1 MTGTDAP
8 TAFTIRTEYMFV
20 LDSHCDTPSQILRL
34 RDIGAD
40 NERGQVDFPKLRK
53 GGVDG
58 AFFALYT
65 PASFAP
71 DKATAWAFRLLS
83 ATMDTLEANADRVAL
98 ALTPAQAL
106 ENQSKGLTSVFI
118 GMENGS
124 PIQDSLSML
133 RMFYRSGVRYLT
145 LVHSAD
151 NAICDSCASS
161 ACTWGGLSPFGR
173 DVVAEMNRLGMIV
186 DLSHAS
192 DSTFYDVLDI
202 SNAPVVATHSCCRA
216 LASHPRNMTDDMLRA
231 LADNGGVIQINFYPV
246 FLDDGFAAVLKES
259 GIEEEGAEIERAF
272 IGDPADPIKRKAW
285 QEVQDALMSLP
296 RPSFS
301 RIADHIDHAVEVA
314 GIDHVG
320 IGSDFDG
327 IEVTPKGL
335 EDVSKM
341 PVLFAELRRRGYAE
355 EDLAKI
361 AGGNFLRVMAQVQ
374 TASGK

>member
-1 MTGTDAP
+1 
-8 TAFTIRTEYMFV
+8 MFV

-83 ATMDTLEANADRVAL
+83 ATMDTLKANADRVAL

-202 SNAPVVATHSCCRA
+202 SKAPVVATHSCCRA

-272 IGDPADPIKRKAW
+272 ISDPADPIKRKAW

>member
-1 MTGTDAP
+1 
-8 TAFTIRTEYMFV
+8 MFV

-202 SNAPVVATHSCCRA
+202 SKAPVVATHSCCRA

-272 IGDPADPIKRKAW
+272 ISDPADPIKRKAW
-285 QEVQDALMSLP
+285 QDVQDALMSLP